1 MKAKLLGASLFVVA
15 TIVIVGALPLC
26 LGLVEPNRVYGVRFS
41 GSFTSGA
48 NWHRIN
54 RYGGAAL
61 MVWGFSALLVSLVV
75 MVPSRVPQRLRL
87 WLGLLYPMSVVVPVL
102 FTYLYALRP

>member
-1 MKAKLLGASLFVVA
+1 MKAKLLGVSLLVVA

-26 LGLVEPNRVYGVRFS
+26 LGLVEPNQVYGVRFTE
-41 GSFTSGA
+41 SFTSGT
-48 NWHRIN
+48 NWYRIN

-61 MVWGFSALLVSLVV
+61 MLWGFSALLVSLVV

-87 WLGLLYPMSVVVPVL
+87 WLGLLYPISVLVPVL